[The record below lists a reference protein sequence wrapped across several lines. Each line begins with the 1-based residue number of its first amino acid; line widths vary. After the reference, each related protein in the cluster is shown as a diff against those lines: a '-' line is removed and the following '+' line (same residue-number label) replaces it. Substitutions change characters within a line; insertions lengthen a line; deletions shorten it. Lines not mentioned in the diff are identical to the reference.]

1 MAEPG
6 ADAGAPNLNLTVEEK
21 RVYGQLFRQADLD
34 GVGVVTGDVAVKFF
48 DKTRLDSRVL
58 GEIWQI
64 ADRENRGFLT
74 PAGFGIVLRL
84 IGHAQAGREPAAEVA
99 LQPGP
104 LPRFDGITIQGVAA
118 QPIGPPPA
126 AGPIPA
132 QGTGGVRIP
141 PLTPEKAAQFAGLFE
156 QQPLAPG
163 NMLPGDQARQIFE
176 RSGLP
181 TEVLGRIWQLADTE
195 QRGALVQTEFIIAM
209 HLLATTKQGQLRAL
223 PTVVPAGLYEA
234 ATRRPT
240 GIPRQQSPSPVAP
253 PIPAIPRQLSGQAQM
268 RTGSPLGRS
277 HPAPPGG
284 DWLVTAADKVR
295 FDQEYAKLDKANRG
309 FITGE
314 EAVPFFSQSR
324 LPEDTLAQIWDLADL
339 TSQGRLTRDEFA
351 IAMYL
356 IRQQRTNRD
365 TPLPTTVPQNLIP
378 PSMRAQ
384 VRPPT
389 ATGSSAFDV
398 PQQPMPAPQPQPQ
411 PQPKSALDD
420 LFGLDSPPTM
430 PAAPVQK
437 AVTTGGSN
445 DPFGSNA
452 SPAPASP
459 ARPSPTTSSFAPFV
473 PSSSFGRTLT
483 AQATG
488 ASTSSAG
495 GMQRSGTLPPQAAAQ
510 DDLLGDSDDV
520 GKSLSNDT
528 AELANLSNQIT
539 SLSKHVQ
546 EVRGQQATTQ
556 NELTQ
561 ASAQKKNFEQ
571 RLSQLRAAY
580 EKEAKDVRALEEQL
594 NASRTDTKK
603 LQTEMAMLEGTYQD
617 LQAQH
622 RQVATALQADQQ
634 ENAALKERIRVV
646 NAEVAQLKPKIEKLR
661 SEARQQKGLV
671 AINKKQLATNEGER
685 DKLNNEAEELA
696 KSNED
701 LARQA
706 STGSPVPAPAQLASP
721 TPSSASV
728 NNPFFR
734 RTGSTDIMGAFA
746 SPAAKPFD
754 KSFDDVFGPS
764 PSFPASTGT
773 PPPATAFG
781 PQHTGASTGSAA
793 SSFATP
799 ATSNTPNLSRTA
811 TLAPNPIPPPPSQ
824 TRQIS
829 SSFPFGEAPESMTS
843 SHQISPPVS
852 RMGQPDTPL
861 AEAGA
866 KSPAVSALEPMV
878 TGQSITS
885 ESQRTLDNRPTSSGS
900 SAPKQGEAA
909 GAPAQGRAHSDSISD
924 PFSAVDQAKAKDDFE
939 SAFASFKN
947 AHGKSV
953 GGPSSSGSA
962 APGNDA
968 SKGAFAD
975 AFNREFP
982 PISELERDDY
992 SDSDSEKDGFEDDFA
1007 PVSPPTNSAQPAK
1020 APEATAVKP
1029 PAAEGATSEAAP
1041 SPTAATSS
1049 SSISTAMP
1057 AGQSNVNSIWGDS
1070 MAASSSPAPAA
1081 GQSEQESSA
1090 VALPPLPAKQAFDD
1104 LEDDFEGLEDAK
1116 EGSTADDDFAN
1127 ISRSALD
1134 DFNPVFDSSPPRS
1147 HAAKSDGG
1155 SNNAP
1160 AGGAPNFA
1168 TESSSFDFVSGS
1180 SASLG
1185 SGSGI
1190 GAATSSGG
1198 ASAPPAGPPPAAG
1211 GPENHDWDALFAS
1224 LDEPQPASGAVP
1236 TAPGAPA
1243 VATNTTPGPSGSPPP
1258 PGAAASPSPAAPV
1271 PSRPAAAGRLLTEE
1285 GEHDD
1290 PILKNLTGMGYPRAD
1305 ALNALEKYDYNLER
1319 AANFLA
1325 SQS

>member
-1 MAEPG
+1 
-6 ADAGAPNLNLTVEEK
+6 
-21 RVYGQLFRQADLD
+21 
-34 GVGVVTGDVAVKFF
+34 
-48 DKTRLDSRVL
+48 
-58 GEIWQI
+58 
-64 ADRENRGFLT
+64 
-74 PAGFGIVLRL
+74 
-84 IGHAQAGREPAAEVA
+84 
-99 LQPGP
+99 
-104 LPRFDGITIQGVAA
+104 
-118 QPIGPPPA
+118 
-126 AGPIPA
+126 
-132 QGTGGVRIP
+132 
-141 PLTPEKAAQFAGLFE
+141 
-156 QQPLAPG
+156 
-163 NMLPGDQARQIFE
+163 
-176 RSGLP
+176 
-181 TEVLGRIWQLADTE
+181 
-195 QRGALVQTEFIIAM
+195 
-209 HLLATTKQGQLRAL
+209 
-223 PTVVPAGLYEA
+223 
-234 ATRRPT
+234 
-240 GIPRQQSPSPVAP
+240 
-253 PIPAIPRQLSGQAQM
+253 M

-277 HPAPPGG
+277 HQAPPGG
-284 DWLVTAADKVR
+284 DWLVTAADKAR
-295 FDQEYAKLDKANRG
+295 FDQEYAKLDKSNRG

-339 TSQGRLTRDEFA
+339 SSQGRLTRDEFA

-356 IRQQRTNRD
+356 IRQQRTSRD
-365 TPLPTTVPQNLIP
+365 TPLPATLPQNLIP
-378 PSMRAQ
+378 PSMRAH

-389 ATGSSAFDV
+389 ATGPSAFDV
-398 PQQPMPAPQPQPQ
+398 PQQPPPPAPQPQ

-459 ARPSPTTSSFAPFV
+459 ARPSPTASSFAPFV

-495 GMQRSGTLPPQAAAQ
+495 GMQRSGTLPPQAAAA
-510 DDLLGDSDDV
+510 DDLLGDQDDA
-520 GKSLSNDT
+520 GKNLSNDT

-546 EVRGQQATTQ
+546 DVRGQQATTQ

-561 ASAQKKNFEQ
+561 ATAQKKNFEQ

-594 NASRTDTKK
+594 NASRAETKK

-617 LQAQH
+617 LQNQH

-634 ENAALKERIRVV
+634 ENANLKERIRVV

-685 DKLNNEAEELA
+685 DKLNTEAEELA

-701 LARQA
+701 MARQA
-706 STGSPVPAPAQLASP
+706 STGSPVPAPAQVASP
-721 TPSSASV
+721 APSSASV

-799 ATSNTPNLSRTA
+799 ATSNTPNLSRQA
-811 TLAPNPIPPPPSQ
+811 TLGPNPIPPPPPQS
-824 TRQIS
+824 RQIS
-829 SSFPFGEAPESMTS
+829 SSFLPFGEAPESITS
-843 SHQISPPVS
+843 SRQVSPPVS

-861 AEAGA
+861 AEAAA
-866 KSPAVSALEPMV
+866 KAPAAAVLEPV
-878 TGQSITS
+878 ATGQSVTS
-885 ESQRTLDNRPTSSGS
+885 ESQKAVDNRPTSSGS
-900 SAPKQGEAA
+900 SAPKQGDAA
-909 GAPAQGRAHSDSISD
+909 GAPGQGRPHADSLSD

-947 AHGKSV
+947 AHGKAA

-962 APGNDA
+962 PAGNDGA
-968 SKGAFAD
+968 KGAFAD

-992 SDSDSEKDGFEDDFA
+992 SDSDSEKDGFDDDFA

-1020 APEATAVKP
+1020 PSEATAVKP
-1029 PAAEGATSEAAP
+1029 PAAEGATSEATA

-1070 MAASSSPAPAA
+1070 LAASASTAPAA
-1081 GQSEQESSA
+1081 GQQSEPASSA
-1090 VALPPLPAKQAFDD
+1090 AAPPPLPAKQAFDD

-1155 SNNAP
+1155 SNNPA

-1168 TESSSFDFVSGS
+1168 AESSSFDF
-1180 SASLG
+1180 AERQP
-1185 SGSGI
+1185 
-1190 GAATSSGG
+1190 T
-1198 ASAPPAGPPPAAG
+1198 PAGPAAPLPACLGCCSWRVKEAPAPAA
-1211 GPENHDWDALFAS
+1211 AA
-1224 LDEPQPASGAVP
+1224 AAAA
-1236 TAPGAPA
+1236 TANGAPD
-1243 VATNTTPGPSGSPPP
+1243 PSGSPAPAP
-1258 PGAAASPSPAAPV
+1258 AASSSSPAAPV
-1271 PSRPAAAGRLLTEE
+1271 PSRPAAAGRLLTEG

-1305 ALNALEKYDYNLER
+1305 ALSALEKYDYNLER
-1319 AANFLA
+1319 AANYLA
-1325 SQS
+1325 NQS